1 LDAVRQCRLRLG
13 EHTLGYLGELSD
25 QGRERFELRSPATV
39 AELDLDVLMSLAELV
54 PRAQPLSPYPPVSR
68 DVNIVVDESIRWAE
82 VERLVVEAGGDLVE
96 SVQYRE
102 TYRDPQRLGPDK
114 KSLLFSLQLRSASA
128 TLTNDQADGVRE
140 RIVTLLAQQL
150 DAELRA

>member
-1 LDAVRQCRLRLG
+1 
-13 EHTLGYLGELSD
+13 
-25 QGRERFELRSPATV
+25 V
-39 AELDLDVLMSLAELV
+39 AELDLDVLVSLAELV